1 MPGVRRRCPRA
12 SPTAWSTSSRGA
24 GKSHQTTLPSSS
36 RSRDCGAGRTI
47 CANQEDMM
55 NMGVLDE
62 SLREILDAVSDGV
75 YVTTRERE
83 IVFWSKG
90 AERITGYSSDEVLS
104 RHCHDNILVHTDVLG
119 KNLCFDGCPLQKC
132 IETGE
137 RQEVKEVFLKRK
149 DGERLTVYIKASVL
163 QVGNERYGVEVFGEL
178 QSVAGSALAE
188 QLRKLSDASIVDQLT
203 GLYNRRYIDTI
214 LDQQYGLF
222 KRHFQRFGIVMI
234 DVDKF
239 KNINDSF
246 GFLAGDEALKFVASV
261 VQRSMRSMDFLAR
274 FGGDEFIIVCPLIE
288 LEGVEKLSGRIVE
301 LVHHSVLS
309 SPESQKNVI
318 EVSVSV
324 GGSLVDY
331 KDKSAIDIIARAD
344 EALYRVKRDGGDWYA
359 LG

>member
-1 MPGVRRRCPRA
+1 
-12 SPTAWSTSSRGA
+12 
-24 GKSHQTTLPSSS
+24 
-36 RSRDCGAGRTI
+36 
-47 CANQEDMM
+47 MM
-55 NMGVLDE
+55 NTGVLDE

-75 YVTTRERE
+75 YVTTGERE

-90 AERITGYSSDEVLS
+90 AERITGYSSDEVLN

-137 RQEVKEVFLKRK
+137 WQEVKEVFLKRK
-149 DGERLTVYIKASVL
+149 DGERLAVYIKASVL
-163 QVGNERYGVEVFGEL
+163 QVGDERYGVEIFGEL

-188 QLRKLSDASIVDQLT
+188 QLRKLSDVSIVDQLT

-261 VQRSMRSMDFLAR
+261 VQHSMRSMDFLAR

-309 SPESQKNVI
+309 SPEGQKNVI

-331 KDKSAIDIIARAD
+331 KDKSATDIIARAD

>member
-1 MPGVRRRCPRA
+1 
-12 SPTAWSTSSRGA
+12 
-24 GKSHQTTLPSSS
+24 
-36 RSRDCGAGRTI
+36 
-47 CANQEDMM
+47 MM
-55 NMGVLDE
+55 NTGVLDK

-75 YVTTRERE
+75 YVTTGERE

-90 AERITGYSSDEVLS
+90 AERITGYSSDEVLN
-104 RHCHDNILVHTDVLG
+104 RHCYDNMLVHIDVLG
-119 KNLCFDGCPLQKC
+119 KSLCFDGCPLRKC

-137 RQEVKEVFLKRK
+137 RQEAEEVLLRRK
-149 DGERLTVYIKASVL
+149 NGERLAVYVKASVL
-163 QVGNERYGVEVFGEL
+163 QVGEERYGVEIFGEL

-188 QLRKLSDASIVDQLT
+188 QLKQLSDASIVDQPT

-222 KRHFQRFGIVMI
+222 KRHFQRFGLVMI

-246 GFLAGDEALKFVASV
+246 GHLAGDEVLKFVASV
-261 VQRSMRSMDFLAR
+261 LQGTMRSMDFLAR
-274 FGGDEFIIVCPLIE
+274 FGGDEFIMVCPLIE
-288 LEGVEKLSGRIVE
+288 LEGVEKLSERIVG

-309 SPESQKNVI
+309 SPESPKNVI

-324 GGSLVDY
+324 GGSMVDY
-331 KDKSAIDIIARAD
+331 KDKSATDVIARAD
-344 EALYRVKRDGGDWYA
+344 EALHRVKRDGGDWYA

>member
-1 MPGVRRRCPRA
+1 
-12 SPTAWSTSSRGA
+12 
-24 GKSHQTTLPSSS
+24 
-36 RSRDCGAGRTI
+36 
-47 CANQEDMM
+47 M
-55 NMGVLDE
+55 NTGVLDE
-62 SLREILDAVSDGV
+62 SLRGILDAVSDGV
-75 YVTTRERE
+75 YVTTGERE
-83 IVFWSKG
+83 IIFWSKG
-90 AERITGYSSDEVLS
+90 AERITGYSSDEVLN

-137 RQEVKEVFLKRK
+137 RQEAREILLKRK
-149 DGERLTVYIKASVL
+149 DGERVAVYVRASVL
-163 QVGNERYGVEVFGEL
+163 QVGEERYGVEVFGEL

-188 QLRKLSDASIVDQLT
+188 RLKELSDTSIVDQLT

-214 LDQQYGLF
+214 LDHQYGLF
-222 KRHFQRFGIVMI
+222 KRHFQRFGLVMI

-239 KNINDSF
+239 QNINDSF
-246 GFLAGDEALKFVASV
+246 GHLAGDEALKLVASV

-318 EVSVSV
+318 KVSVSV
-324 GGSLVDY
+324 GGSMVDY
-331 KDKSAIDIIARAD
+331 KDKSAADVIARAN
-344 EALYRVKRDGGDWYA
+344 EALSRVKRDGGDWYA